1 MVKIAA
7 IIMVIVST
15 TLMGFLLAGRYKQR
29 VRELRIIY
37 GALKHVETEIVY
49 GLTPLPQAFYNISC
63 RVEQPLQEV
72 FSYMS
77 EKFSDHELSTVEIWQ
92 SSWMKYQDRMALK
105 KGDYEIL
112 FQLGHSLGQSD
123 KENQMK
129 HIAIAL
135 TYLQTEEEGARQEQ
149 QKHEKMYQYLGF
161 LTGVMIIILM
171 I

>member
-1 MVKIAA
+1 MVKITA
-7 IIMVIVST
+7 IIMVIVSM
-15 TLMGFLLAGRYKQR
+15 TLMGFLLAARYGQR
-29 VRELRIIY
+29 VRELRMIY
-37 GALKHVETEIVY
+37 SALKHVETEIVY
-49 GLTPLPQAFYNISC
+49 GLTPLPQAFYNISH
-63 RVEQPLQEV
+63 RTEQPLHTV
-72 FSYMS
+72 FAYMS
-77 EKFSDHELSTVEIWQ
+77 ERFRNHELSTVEIWQ
-92 SSWMKYQDRMALK
+92 SSWMKYQNKMALK

-135 TYLQTEEEGARQEQ
+135 SYLQAEEEGARQEQ